1 MSDQNDV
8 KSEESDTFSKKMVD
22 YKGSSIANSQDS
34 VLAAGCTKQ
43 VAKQKSRDGMLT
55 DVLWRNAWRIV
66 QNFCD
71 EMLCRPKRSK
81 HFLS

>member
-43 VAKQKSRDGMLT
+43 VAKQKSMSMEKNNYPFDLKEPSRKRTGEL
-55 DVLWRNAWRIV
+55 VLM
-66 QNFCD
+66 D
-71 EMLCRPKRSK
+71 
-81 HFLS
+81 